1 MIGAGKLGVDW
12 DWYHDYGWGDDVM
25 SLMKN
30 GTVIEA
36 VYTWKAFKDE
46 GEVCLTCI

>member
-1 MIGAGKLGVDW
+1 
-12 DWYHDYGWGDDVM
+12 M

-30 GTVIEA
+30 GTLVEA
-36 VYTWKAFKDE
+36 VYIWKAFKDG